1 MQKLQYASYRGKLY
15 KKDPRAIYTYTY
27 KCKARNFINTLAT
40 NEQFKSRLIQYMKRI
55 IELLSDPH
63 CELFHPLVI
72 SYDLIEVNDGVCWS
86 LKDRAF
92 KENAIE
98 ERQIG
103 KVSPRAFCAYDPSKH
118 ADPKYFRE
126 ILENSL
132 SENEVSTFC
141 GDFLKLLNYNGR
153 QHKDKVPC
161 LVGDANSG
169 KTSLFF
175 PIQGHV
181 HHGNIATVTKQR
193 AFSKAMITPFTEVI
207 FIDEAGEKTLDVADW
222 KILTQ
227 GGYTAHDVKY
237 QMAKAFLNKCPMLV
251 TAQRTLDFGPAD
263 QPAMDRHLCTY
274 QFKSLPNPKRKV
286 AAWLKKHA
294 MECVVWAAEKAK
306 TCDDDSEDET
316 DTESDDD
323 NDVDDEEGLLKETE
337 KEALRSLSLANPL
350 ATGEINIALSTDEEE
365 DNSDEDGVSSTSID
379 RLDLLREAVSRSHP
393 ESLRHRQVQHM
404 LMEEERKRA
413 EEEKRKRQQHLRRK
427 SMLRKNGVSTQNAEL
442 LPLDPGEEM
451 PTPIVLDL
459 EENRRAQRE
468 HLVQQRREKARL
480 VFAGSW
486 LRSTEKEL
494 DECVEK
500 YSRTDDPYMRSSLM
514 AYQEVLSDKLK
525 LHHQNLGTFNT
536 EEAVAERRR
545 VCVELGILREADQLM
560 VKNVTEPLPRPTEEQ
575 GVAEAEAGTEDDS
588 ADEVFTQVPSWQTNH
603 LEFLRTVQ
611 GEQQL
616 QKGTKRARKQEGRV
630 RAKSQKDRGCSNSE
644 NTILKYF
651 SSQK

>member
-1 MQKLQYASYRGKLY
+1 MCIRDR
-15 KKDPRAIYTYTY
+15 DPRAIYTYTY
-27 KCKARNFINTLAT
+27 KCEARNFINTLAT

-141 GDFLKLLNYNGR
+141 GDFLKLLNYNGK

-175 PIQGHV
+175 PIQGLV

-193 AFSKAMITPFTEVI
+193 AFNKAMITPFTEVI
-207 FIDEAGEKTLDVADW
+207 FIDEADEKTLDVADW

-237 QMAKAFLNKCPMLV
+237 QTAKAFLNKCPMLV
-251 TAQRTLDFGPAD
+251 TAQRKLDFGPAD
-263 QPAMDRHLCTY
+263 QPAMDRRLRTY
-274 QFKSLPNPKRKV
+274 QFKSLPNPRRKA

-294 MECVVWAAEKAK
+294 MECVFWAAEKEK
-306 TCDDDSEDET
+306 TCDDSEDET

-350 ATGEINIALSTDEEE
+350 ATGEINIALSTDEED
-365 DNSDEDGVSSTSID
+365 DNSDEDGVCSTSID

-393 ESLRHRQVQHM
+393 ESLRHR
-404 LMEEERKRA
+404 
-413 EEEKRKRQQHLRRK
+413 
-427 SMLRKNGVSTQNAEL
+427 
-442 LPLDPGEEM
+442 
-451 PTPIVLDL
+451 
-459 EENRRAQRE
+459 
-468 HLVQQRREKARL
+468 
-480 VFAGSW
+480 
-486 LRSTEKEL
+486 
-494 DECVEK
+494 
-500 YSRTDDPYMRSSLM
+500 
-514 AYQEVLSDKLK
+514 
-525 LHHQNLGTFNT
+525 
-536 EEAVAERRR
+536 
-545 VCVELGILREADQLM
+545 
-560 VKNVTEPLPRPTEEQ
+560 
-575 GVAEAEAGTEDDS
+575 
-588 ADEVFTQVPSWQTNH
+588 
-603 LEFLRTVQ
+603 
-611 GEQQL
+611 
-616 QKGTKRARKQEGRV
+616 
-630 RAKSQKDRGCSNSE
+630 
-644 NTILKYF
+644 
-651 SSQK
+651 

>member
-1 MQKLQYASYRGKLY
+1 M
-15 KKDPRAIYTYTY
+15 
-27 KCKARNFINTLAT
+27 
-40 NEQFKSRLIQYMKRI
+40 
-55 IELLSDPH
+55 
-63 CELFHPLVI
+63 
-72 SYDLIEVNDGVCWS
+72 
-86 LKDRAF
+86 
-92 KENAIE
+92 
-98 ERQIG
+98 
-103 KVSPRAFCAYDPSKH
+103 
-118 ADPKYFRE
+118 
-126 ILENSL
+126 
-132 SENEVSTFC
+132 
-141 GDFLKLLNYNGR
+141 
-153 QHKDKVPC
+153 
-161 LVGDANSG
+161 
-169 KTSLFF
+169 
-175 PIQGHV
+175 
-181 HHGNIATVTKQR
+181 
-193 AFSKAMITPFTEVI
+193 
-207 FIDEAGEKTLDVADW
+207 
-222 KILTQ
+222 
-227 GGYTAHDVKY
+227 
-237 QMAKAFLNKCPMLV
+237 
-251 TAQRTLDFGPAD
+251 
-263 QPAMDRHLCTY
+263 Y
-274 QFKSLPNPKRKV
+274 QFKGLPNPKRKA

-350 ATGEINIALSTDEEE
+350 ATGEINIALSTDEED
-365 DNSDEDGVSSTSID
+365 DNSDEDGVCSTSID

-393 ESLRHRQVQHM
+393 ESLRHRQVQQM

-560 VKNVTEPLPRPTEEQ
+560 
-575 GVAEAEAGTEDDS
+575 
-588 ADEVFTQVPSWQTNH
+588 
-603 LEFLRTVQ
+603 
-611 GEQQL
+611 
-616 QKGTKRARKQEGRV
+616 
-630 RAKSQKDRGCSNSE
+630 
-644 NTILKYF
+644 LKM
-651 SSQK
+651 